1 MESSNENNQLNK
13 NYMEQLIL
21 LLLIIVLIL
30 GQFSLFIWVGSE
42 FEDIRKELIK
52 SGKIEYRK
60 L

>member
-1 MESSNENNQLNK
+1 
-13 NYMEQLIL
+13 MEQLIL
-21 LLLIIVLIL
+21 LILIIVLIL
-30 GQFSLFIWVGSE
+30 SQFLLFIWVGSE